1 MKKVTKKS
9 LMLLLKGVLVIALF
23 SVIVFNMYAESV
35 SAITKDYSTFDFE
48 KLKEANL
55 ENWTNYCQNSYNEQ
69 GEEAVADCVEKLS
82 DTLEAFYNKLYKL
95 LSKYQDK
102 GLDINDQVML

>member
-23 SVIVFNMYAESV
+23 SVIVFNMYAESANAKV
-35 SAITKDYSTFDFE
+35 KDYSKFDFE

-55 ENWTNYCQNSYNEQ
+55 DNWTEYCKNSYNDQ
-69 GEEAVADCVEKLS
+69 GKEKVDACVEKLS
-82 DTLEAFYNKLYKL
+82 DTLESFYNKLYKL
-95 LSKYQDK
+95 L
-102 GLDINDQVML
+102 I